1 MKKLTLMLLCSILLL
16 ACNGENEAHEAHG
29 MEPLAYTIYTE
40 KSELFVEFEPMIVG
54 KNTKFLAHFT
64 LLGEK
69 FLPLTEGSVT
79 VSLIMN
85 DKGIRQTADSASS
98 PGIYRLA
105 LEPKVAG
112 TGDLIF
118 EINHPAYA
126 DKIVV
131 ENVKVYPNEEA
142 AATDQIIAPENEIT
156 YLKEQAWKVEFA
168 NMEVKKQTFYD
179 ITKTSGQILAAPGD
193 EVIVSAKSSGIV
205 IFTGTNSIVGS
216 AVSKGSSL
224 FIISGEGLTEGNINA
239 KFKEAKSNFEKATAD
254 YERAKELIDDK
265 IISQKEFL
273 EIQNRYETTESNYNS
288 LAQNYTGRGT
298 KITAPI
304 SGFLKNLYVSEG
316 QFVQIGDPIA
326 SVSQNKKIV
335 LHADVSQ
342 NYYSKLA
349 AIHSANFV
357 TLDHHVYNTADL
369 NGRVLA
375 YGKSTNDQNPFIPIT
390 FEIDNLGEILP
401 GSFVEIYLKSNPIP
415 DALVIPLS
423 ALLEEQGHY
432 YVYVQ
437 LGGENFTKREVK
449 LGSNDGINV
458 QVLSGIEEGERIVT
472 KGAYNIKLSVASGT
486 LPAHGHEH

>member
-1 MKKLTLMLLCSILLL
+1 MIGATTILFS
-16 ACNGENEAHEAHG
+16 CNNQTSTNDESGAL
-29 MEPLAYTIYTE
+29 EPLSYTIYTE
-40 KSELFVEFEPMIVG
+40 KTELFVEFDPMIVG
-54 KNTKFLAHFT
+54 NTTKFLAHFT
-64 LLGEK
+64 MLGEK
-69 FLPLTEGSVT
+69 FLPITEGSIT
-79 VSLIMN
+79 VSFVM
-85 DKGIRQTADSASS
+85 DGKGIRQTATEAAA
-98 PGIYRLA
+98 PGIFRLSLA
-105 LEPKVAG
+105 PTKAG
-112 TGDLIF
+112 IGQLIF
-118 EINHPAYA
+118 DIKTPVYS
-126 DKIVV
+126 DQVVV
-131 ENVKVYPNEEA
+131 ENVEVFADEKSALANQTSEE
-142 AATDQIIAPENEIT
+142 NVGEIT

-168 NMEVKKQTFYD
+168 NVEVRPTTFYEV
-179 ITKTSGQILAAPGD
+179 IKTSGQIMAAPGD

-205 IFTGTNSIVGS
+205 IFTGNNSIVGS
-216 AVSKGSSL
+216 SVSKGSSL
-224 FIISGEGLTEGNINA
+224 FIISGEGLTEGNINV
-239 KFKEAKSNFEKATAD
+239 KFKEAKSNFEKAKAD

-298 KITAPI
+298 KISSPI

-342 NYYSKLA
+342 NYYTKLA
-349 AIHSANFV
+349 SVHSANFI
-357 TLDHHVYNTADL
+357 TLDHHSYNTNDL

-401 GSFVEIYLKSNPIP
+401 GSFVEIYLKSNAIP

-437 LGGENFTKREVK
+437 VSGESFSKREVK
-449 LGSNDGINV
+449 LGGNDGINV
-458 QVLSGIEEGERIVT
+458 QVISGISAGERVVT
-472 KGAYNIKLSVASGT
+472 KGGYNIKLSVASGT